1 MSKLAEVCGSH
12 KIEEDKCMKFKVA
25 LVLGVFTMA
34 AVLLSGGHRGV
45 FGPRG
50 VLAAGPPSA
59 CLEIVSC
66 TLTPSPPFKF
76 IVKIL
81 DDGCKVSGVA
91 LGDDCATDVAKV
103 VTSNQ
108 GCKFIEAGTGDP
120 NFLHYSILCTSNQED

>member
-1 MSKLAEVCGSH
+1 MRL
-12 KIEEDKCMKFKVA
+12 KVA

-34 AVLLSGGHRGV
+34 AVLLSGGPNRGA
-45 FGPRG
+45 FGSRD
-50 VLAAGPPSA
+50 VLASGPPSA

-66 TLTPSPPFKF
+66 TATSTHPITLT
-76 IVKIL
+76 VKIL

-91 LGDDCATDVAKV
+91 VGDDCATDVAKV

-108 GCKFIEAGTGDP
+108 GCKFVQGETGDP